1 MIGKS
6 VFVVALSSYNMKK
19 SLFERDW
26 GVEDFKMQKEKWKK
40 VVMDILAE
48 MLGSMLIAL
57 GIYNFALEAGFPM
70 SGFSGLAMIIYRLTG
85 LPIGVTTILLN
96 IPVTLLCFRVLGKGF
111 FFRSLR
117 CMVISSIC
125 VDVIAPFLPVY
136 QGDRMLSALCTGV
149 LSGIGYAMIYMRNSS
164 TGGADFVIMSLKAV
178 KPHLSLGKIMFA
190 LDFLIVLLGGVIF
203 QDVDGII
210 YGIIINSLLSLVVDK
225 TMYGINSGKLAL
237 IVTER
242 GKEVTEIIDERT
254 GRGTTILHASG
265 GYRQEDKQVVMCACN
280 NKEMYLVEQA
290 VKEIDDKSFMI
301 MLESNE
307 VPGEG
312 FHVTRVAQT
321 DEQKN
326 RQL

>member
-1 MIGKS
+1 MIGNS

-26 GVEDFKMQKEKWKK
+26 GVEDFKMQKEKRKK

-242 GKEVTEIIDERT
+242 GKERPFFMRAEVT
-254 GRGTTILHASG
+254 GRRISRWL
-265 GYRQEDKQVVMCACN
+265 C
-280 NKEMYLVEQA
+280 
-290 VKEIDDKSFMI
+290 
-301 MLESNE
+301 
-307 VPGEG
+307 VPAII
-312 FHVTRVAQT
+312 R
-321 DEQKN
+321 KCIWWN
-326 RQL
+326 RQSKKSMTNPL

>member
-111 FFRSLR
+111 FS
-117 CMVISSIC
+117 
-125 VDVIAPFLPVY
+125 DPF
-136 QGDRMLSALCTGV
+136 
-149 LSGIGYAMIYMRNSS
+149 
-164 TGGADFVIMSLKAV
+164 
-178 KPHLSLGKIMFA
+178 
-190 LDFLIVLLGGVIF
+190 
-203 QDVDGII
+203 
-210 YGIIINSLLSLVVDK
+210 VVW
-225 TMYGINSGKLAL
+225 
-237 IVTER
+237 
-242 GKEVTEIIDERT
+242 
-254 GRGTTILHASG
+254 
-265 GYRQEDKQVVMCACN
+265 
-280 NKEMYLVEQA
+280 
-290 VKEIDDKSFMI
+290 
-301 MLESNE
+301 
-307 VPGEG
+307 
-312 FHVTRVAQT
+312 
-321 DEQKN
+321 
-326 RQL
+326 